1 MDINLSNQ
9 GPVQI
14 EFGVK
19 VIDVARAISY
29 MRFDVDDTMHL
40 TVNTL
45 NANSESDLTFSIDD
59 GGNLI
64 VSEK

>member
-1 MDINLSNQ
+1 MDINLSKEA
-9 GPVQI
+9 PVQI

-19 VIDVARAISY
+19 VVDVARAISY

-40 TVNTL
+40 TVSTL
-45 NANSESDLTFSIDD
+45 NANNEADVAFGIDD
-59 GGNLI
+59 DGNLI